1 MGDASLWPNHTT
13 IVSMHNQMPPV
24 RSPGYAQRQAAF
36 GCPLIS
42 PSGLALLKRRYS
54 LAKYSAVHSHDVR
67 LRIQPLLLLPRQ
79 RCEKIGVF
87 KLTKLLS
94 PFVKFF
100 LFFYNSLLVRF
111 HGVSPSLFGR
121 IRQPFVHCGH

>member
-1 MGDASLWPNHTT
+1 
-13 IVSMHNQMPPV
+13 MPPV
-24 RSPGYAQRQAAF
+24 RSSGYAQRQAAF
-36 GCPLIS
+36 VLCPLIS
-42 PSGLALLKRRYS
+42 SSGLALLKRRYS

>member
-1 MGDASLWPNHTT
+1 
-13 IVSMHNQMPPV
+13 MHI
-24 RSPGYAQRQAAF
+24 RGELLF
-36 GCPLIS
+36 PLIS